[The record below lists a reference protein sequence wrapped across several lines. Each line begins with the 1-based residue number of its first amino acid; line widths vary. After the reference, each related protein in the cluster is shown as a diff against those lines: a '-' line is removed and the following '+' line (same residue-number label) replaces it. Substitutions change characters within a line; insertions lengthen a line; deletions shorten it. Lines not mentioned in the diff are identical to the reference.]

1 MSGFTELSASALTSV
16 QNTIRHCQ
24 YLIID
29 EKSMLGLKHLG
40 WLDRRCRQIFPHQ
53 ADDFFG
59 GLNILLG
66 GDFHQLPPVGCK
78 PLFSTSPTTLDEIQG
93 RRAYLAFDKTIQLDV
108 V

>member
-1 MSGFTELSASALTSV
+1 
-16 QNTIRHCQ
+16 
-24 YLIID
+24 
-29 EKSMLGLKHLG
+29 MLGLKHLG

-108 V
+108 VIMRQGIPGNSRTFVVSFRVFVTPM